1 MKAIKIPCEH
11 DLLSTKPE
19 VWAEAMVRCKH
30 AGAFCGADGYC
41 HYKGACFADQSLTR
55 EQAILEMDR
64 LAQELYEL
72 KQENNQLAV
81 LPQVITNQLEFALK
95 QAMDKGHSEKVFA
108 FRACINE
115 INRVGARDKWSK
127 KAQKLVGEK
136 NG

>member
-1 MKAIKIPCEH
+1 
-11 DLLSTKPE
+11 
-19 VWAEAMVRCKH
+19 
-30 AGAFCGADGYC
+30 
-41 HYKGACFADQSLTR
+41 
-55 EQAILEMDR
+55 MDR

-127 KAQKLVGEK
+127 KHK
-136 NG
+136 N